1 MPIENIQARL
11 NDNKFAAGVFADLKK
26 AFETEIA
33 RKQFVSVNNH
43 NCKIQANVKGV
54 P

>member
-11 NDNKFAAGVFADLKK
+11 NDNKFAARVFADLKK
-26 AFETEIA
+26 AFDKEIA

-43 NCKIQANVKGV
+43 NSKIQANVKGV